1 MCDCVTWHADEVSRG
16 VRILEAASESLA
28 ANTVEIPSG
37 FGQIQDNRTEK
48 IIRINAVIET
58 LSYCSVAIGKGLSGA
73 AEEFAGTDAE
83 VLEDLKAVDKYRE
96 GKGF

>member
-1 MCDCVTWHADEVSRG
+1 MCGYITWDADEVLRG

-37 FGQIQDNRTEK
+37 FGQNQGTLTEK
-48 IIRINAVIET
+48 LIRVNAVIET

-73 AEEFAGTDAE
+73 SEAFAGTDAE

>member
-1 MCDCVTWHADEVSRG
+1 MSDWIKWDADEVSQG
-16 VRILEAASESLA
+16 IRILEGASQSLA

-37 FGQIQDNRTEK
+37 FGQNQGTLAEK
-48 IIRINAVIET
+48 LVRVNAVIET

-73 AEEFAGTDAE
+73 SEAFAGSDDEA
-83 VLEDLKAVDKYRE
+83 LEDLRAIDKYRE

>member
-1 MCDCVTWHADEVSRG
+1 MSDWIKWDADEVSQG
-16 VRILEAASESLA
+16 IRILEGASQSLA

-37 FGQIQDNRTEK
+37 FGQNQGTLAEK
-48 IIRINAVIET
+48 LVRVNAVTET

-73 AEEFAGTDAE
+73 SEAFAGSDDEA
-83 VLEDLKAVDKYRE
+83 LEDLRAVDKYRE

>member
-16 VRILEAASESLA
+16 VRILEGASESLA

-37 FGQIQDNRTEK
+37 FGHNQDNLTEK

-73 AEEFAGTDAE
+73 SEAFAGSDDKA
-83 VLEDLKAVDKYRE
+83 LEDLKAVDKYRE

>member
-1 MCDCVTWHADEVSRG
+1 MCDWIIWDADEIAQG
-16 VRILEAASESLA
+16 VRILEGASQSLA

-37 FGQIQDNRTEK
+37 FGNNQGNLAEK
-48 IIRINAVIET
+48 LVRVNAVIET

-73 AEEFAGTDAE
+73 SEAFAGADAE
-83 VLEDLKAVDKYRE
+83 ALEDLKAVDKYRE

>member
-1 MCDCVTWHADEVSRG
+1 MCDYIKWDADEISRG
-16 VRILEAASESLA
+16 VRILEGASQSLA

-37 FGQIQDNRTEK
+37 FGQNQGKLTEK
-48 IIRINAVIET
+48 LVRINAVIET
-58 LSYCSVAIGKGLSGA
+58 LSYCSVAIGKGLTGA
-73 AEEFAGTDAE
+73 SEAFAGTDAE

>member
-1 MCDCVTWHADEVSRG
+1 MCDYITWDADEVSQG
-16 VRILEAASESLA
+16 VRILEGASESLA

-37 FGQIQDNRTEK
+37 FGQNQDNLTEK

-58 LSYCSVAIGKGLSGA
+58 LSYCSFAIGKGLTGA
-73 AEEFAGTDAE
+73 SEAFAGTDAE
-83 VLEDLKAVDKYRE
+83 VLEDMKAVDKYRE

>member
-16 VRILEAASESLA
+16 VRILEGASASLA

-37 FGQIQDNRTEK
+37 FGHNQDNLTEK

-73 AEEFAGTDAE
+73 SEAFAGTDAE
-83 VLEDLKAVDKYRE
+83 ALEDLKAVDKYRE